1 MSEQSPKFEYNPKLQ
16 ATGLWVRGVFVYA
29 QLQFKRTIILLDR
42 TLALTRRAVN
52 FFVFLIAAL
61 GWLALAWYLWENF
74 KLVLA
79 NPRLLISDQHVLLLA
94 FYLSLGADLFL
105 YYRARLGSAALVKID
120 YRRFR
125 MDPAKG
131 VFKRDDPWLAT
142 TALNDESR
150 LLLEDAYLSAIK
162 LKHSKL
168 SVLLLFRTLLKNETV
183 QSLFI
188 RLNVDGQRLL
198 SLLDRRLALGEAG
211 KRPKVSEEIQEIIIL
226 AAVSA
231 LERKQIAIEVLDLVF
246 PCYARDSILAEILFD
261 LGVDEDKLYNGVEWF
276 KANDRL
282 SVNYKKYHQAADL
295 KPGTAMNRSY
305 TAIATS
311 TLDHFSRDL
320 TLAARSGRLELC
332 LGRQKEFI
340 TLFDAWASGQV
351 GVLVTGRVGVGKRT
365 FSEGL
370 AQMMVEESVPEFLQ
384 DKRLV
389 ELNLATLISGTS
401 PAEAQRRL
409 LVCLSEANRSGN
421 IILYIPN
428 VERLL
433 GISSGEEESF
443 ELAEVLVEAIEKQAL
458 YCILTATTENYSK
471 YLEKSSLG
479 AVVTTLGLEEPTT
492 NQAIQILQSKAGVLE
507 KQYGVFLT
515 YSALAKA
522 VDLSAKFLSTT
533 ASPLRDINL
542 LQKAVIITSKAGA
555 HNPDRLICG
564 GEEVALAIEE
574 LTGVPASK
582 VSEDE
587 GQKLLNLENTIHER
601 LIGQHEAVK
610 AVAAALRRSRVNLKD
625 SKRPIASFLFLGPTG
640 VGKTELAKTVAE
652 IYFSSEDYMVRLD
665 MSEYQEADS
674 VGKMIGNH
682 EGVLGYLTEA
692 VRKKPFSLILF
703 DEIEKAHPD
712 ILNLFL
718 QLLDD
723 GRLTDGQGRTISF
736 SQSIVIATSNIGSL
750 IIQDGI
756 KTGTDLNII
765 KQELIDNQLTKYLRP
780 ELINRFDS
788 IIVFSPLSP
797 EEIVQITVLMLK
809 GIKKNLATQ
818 GLNFKADKDGVAV
831 LAKAGY
837 DPRFGARPLRRLLQE
852 RVENEVANLILANKL
867 KRRDTVYIDK
877 KGKVGVIKAAEL

>member
-1 MSEQSPKFEYNPKLQ
+1 MTKNTLKFEYNPKLQ
-16 ATGLWVRGVFVYA
+16 ASGLWFRGVFVYA
-29 QLQFKRTIILLDR
+29 RLQFKRTIILLDR
-42 TLALTRRAVN
+42 SLAFTRRLVDLLI
-52 FFVFLIAAL
+52 FLIAAL
-61 GWLALAWYLWENF
+61 GWIALAWYIWGNF
-74 KLVLA
+74 SFILQDPLLLVA
-79 NPRLLISDQHVLLLA
+79 DQHILLLA

-105 YYRARLGSAALVKID
+105 YYRSRLRARDLFKID
-120 YRRFR
+120 YRHFR
-125 MDPAKG
+125 LDPAKD
-131 VFKRDDPWLAT
+131 VFKREDPWAVE
-142 TALNDESR
+142 TALSNEAR
-150 LLLEDAYLSAIK
+150 LLLEDAYLATFK
-162 LKHSKL
+162 LKHSEL
-168 SVLLLFRTLLKNETV
+168 GVLILFRTLLKNKTV

-188 RLNVDGQRLL
+188 RLNVDGARLITF
-198 SLLDRRLALGEAG
+198 LDKRLALGEASG
-211 KRPKVSEEIQEIIIL
+211 QPKVADKINEILVL
-226 AAVSA
+226 AAISA
-231 LERKQIAIEVLDLVF
+231 LERKQLAVEVLDLVA
-246 PCYARDSILAEILFD
+246 PCYARDPILAEILFD
-261 LGVDEDKLYNGVEWF
+261 LGIEEDKLYNGIEWF
-276 KANDRL
+276 KINERFSAD
-282 SVNYKKYHQAADL
+282 YEKYHEAAYL
-295 KPGTAMNRSY
+295 KPATAMNRAY
-305 TAIATS
+305 TAIATP

-340 TLFDAWASGQV
+340 TLFDAWASGQA
-351 GVLVTGRVGVGKRT
+351 GILVTGPNGVGKRT
-365 FSEGL
+365 FVEGL

-389 ELNLATLISGTS
+389 ELNLAPLISGAS

-409 LVCLSEANRSGN
+409 LVSLSEANRSGN
-421 IILYIPN
+421 VILYVPN

-433 GISSGEEESF
+433 GISAGEEESF
-443 ELAEVLVEAIEKQAL
+443 ELAEVLVEVIEKQAL

-479 AVVTTLGLEEPTT
+479 SVVTMIGLEEPTV
-492 NQAIQILQSKAGVLE
+492 NQAIQILQSKASALE

-515 YSALAKA
+515 YGALAKA
-522 VDLSAKFLSTT
+522 VDLSSKFLSTS

-555 HNPDRLICG
+555 HNPERLICG
-564 GEEVALAIEE
+564 GEEVALAIED

-582 VSEDE
+582 ISEDE
-587 GQKLLNLENTIHER
+587 GQKLLNLESTIHER

-652 IYFSSEDYMVRLD
+652 IYFSSEDYMIRLD
-665 MSEYQEADS
+665 MSEYQEPDS
-674 VGKMIGNH
+674 VGKMIGDH
-682 EGVLGYLTEA
+682 DGTLGYLTEA

-750 IIQDGI
+750 VIQEGI
-756 KTGTDLNII
+756 RANTELSLI
-765 KQELIDNQLTKYLRP
+765 KQDLIDNQLTKYLRP
-780 ELINRFDS
+780 ELINRFDG
-788 IIVFSPLSP
+788 IIVFSPLTP
-797 EEIVQITVLMLK
+797 EEVIQIAVLMLK
-809 GIKKNLATQ
+809 GIKKNLAAQ
-818 GLNFKADKDGVAV
+818 GLNFQADKDGVAV

-852 RVENEVANLILANKL
+852 RVENEIANLMLANKL

-877 KGKVGVIKAAEL
+877 KGAVGVIKAPEL